1 MANPLLTDACMYN
14 GSVKVHVHVVSSFC
28 SCLLVMTRFTKNQG
42 IRMECGEE
50 FNGIR
55 NQLLPNLVPSESSYL
70 YVRPGFTV
78 YYRACSFVELMT
90 KNLSAKIDL
99 LGYRWVRDQVAF
111 CSVTLITHTINTNS
125 GRTPPV
131 KWAILHRKESC
142 RVLGQFFSII
152 VKCASRDFWNLWP
165 NQKKRKIVSG
175 HTYWGIFISSLI
187 FSPLK
192 FLSCTRF

>member
-1 MANPLLTDACMYN
+1 MYN

-28 SCLLVMTRFTKNQG
+28 SCLLVMTRFTKNLG

-55 NQLLPNLVPSESSYL
+55 NQLLPYLVPSESSYL

-111 CSVTLITHTINTNS
+111 CSVTLITHTSIQIVVEPLQLNEQFYIERNRAVYWANS
-125 GRTPPV
+125 
-131 KWAILHRKESC
+131 
-142 RVLGQFFSII
+142 
-152 VKCASRDFWNLWP
+152 
-165 NQKKRKIVSG
+165 
-175 HTYWGIFISSLI
+175 
-187 FSPLK
+187 
-192 FLSCTRF
+192 FL